1 MTRARLGKYLMS
13 MVLAGQAIGGF
24 VLDWREN
31 HLLNPEWSGHARFH
45 GGLLLFMLAGVS
57 ATGLWLLWRQ
67 SKEPEVA
74 MQAAA
79 LISLSFWTPLLYVAA
94 VVPGATPW
102 AGPAGSVPHLAGYT
116 FYPNIAAA
124 VLLQAV
130 TLIAWRLS
138 RPQWL

>member
-1 MTRARLGKYLMS
+1 MS
-13 MVLAGQAIGGF
+13 LVLAGQAIGGF

-74 MQAAA
+74 VKAAA
-79 LISLSFWTPLLYVAA
+79 LISLSFWTPLLYVAS

-102 AGPAGSVPHLAGYT
+102 AGPAASVPHLAGHA
-116 FYPNIAAA
+116 FYPNIAVA
-124 VLLQAV
+124 VLLQ
-130 TLIAWRLS
+130 LITVFAWKLS
-138 RPQWL
+138 RTQQAA